1 MSFLQMKTGEGCL
14 IALRDISAG
23 EWLAVLPSD
32 SEEEGGEEEE
42 GEEEEDST

>member
-1 MSFLQMKTGEGCL
+1 MKTGEGCL

-32 SEEEGGEEEE
+32 SEEEEEM
-42 GEEEEDST
+42 EED

>member
-32 SEEEGGEEEE
+32 SEDEAEKE
-42 GEEEEDST
+42 EEEEDST

>member
-1 MSFLQMKTGEGCL
+1 MKTGEGCL

-32 SEEEGGEEEE
+32 SEEEEEED
-42 GEEEEDST
+42 EEEEDGIL